1 MFYRILADITVI
13 VHVAYVLFVVLG
25 VIAILLGWLRK
36 WQWVRNPWFR
46 YLHLTMIVV
55 VVAEAWWGITCP
67 LTIWEQNLRRLAG
80 QQAYRGDFI
89 ANFLHEVLF
98 FDAPDWVFTLCY
110 TAFGLLIAATFVL
123 VPPRRVRR
131 DSSTAG
137 AERP

>member
-25 VIAILLGWLRK
+25 VVAILLGWLRK

-46 YLHLTMIVV
+46 YLHLAMILV
-55 VVAEAWWGITCP
+55 VVAEAWCGITCP

-89 ANFLHEVLF
+89 ANFLHEALF
-98 FDAPDWVFTLCY
+98 FDAPDWVFTVCY
-110 TAFGLLIAATFVL
+110 SAFGLLIAGTFVL
-123 VPPRRVRR
+123 VPPRRLRR
-131 DSSTAG
+131 DRGDAPPS
-137 AERP
+137 

>member
-25 VIAILLGWLRK
+25 VVAILLGWLRN

-55 VVAEAWWGITCP
+55 VVAEAWCGITCP
-67 LTIWEQNLRRLAG
+67 LTTWEQNLRRLAG

-110 TAFGLLIAATFVL
+110 TAFGLLIAATFIL
-123 VPPRRVRR
+123 APPRRLKR
-131 DSSTAG
+131 DRSNT
-137 AERP
+137 ERA